1 MLYKQYRFSFLS
13 PNTII
18 NYFAY
23 NTKREIVNQ
32 VKDTEAFQKC
42 YADTISC
49 SHPCLA
55 RYNKNGSKEYP
66 INCGYCYPCLIRK
79 SSLLDICEEKK
90 YSYQG
95 EDFEFLMAYKESEK
109 SADLRAVLGSIY
121 RYKHSSDKELK
132 RYIRCVGELTE
143 DEVEK
148 FLVLYQKSMDDLIQ
162 LFSEDKRMRE
172 YLGL

>member
-1 MLYKQYRFSFLS
+1 MPR
-13 PNTII
+13 NT
-18 NYFAY
+18 
-23 NTKREIVNQ
+23 Q
-32 VKDTEAFQKC
+32 
-42 YADTISC
+42 
-49 SHPCLA
+49 
-55 RYNKNGSKEYP
+55 
-66 INCGYCYPCLIRK
+66 
-79 SSLLDICEEKK
+79 
-90 YSYQG
+90 
-95 EDFEFLMAYKESEK
+95 
-109 SADLRAVLGSIY
+109 AVLGSIY